1 VLDVRSISLFC
12 ECDGNVTNGLLVLLY
27 SVVCT
32 RRAQHFLVV
41 ASLTEIEPMDCLC
54 FLILTSDGWWLAA
67 GSWRLAAGGWRL
79 TAGGWRL
86 VVTLDSRGALADS
99 RGALA
104 VVMSQPLSCCCPLPP
119 SIEHLWNSMDLQGF
133 GRCLGGGAHKNQ

>member
-1 VLDVRSISLFC
+1 MCAALSGYC
-12 ECDGNVTNGLLVLLY
+12 ECDRNGTNALLVLLY

-41 ASLTEIEPMDCLC
+41 ASLTEIEPLDCLC

-67 GSWRLAAGGWRL
+67 GSWRLAAGRWRL

-104 VVMSQPLSCCCPLPP
+104 VVISQPLSCCCPLPP
-119 SIEHLWNSMDLQGF
+119 SIGHLWNSMDLQGF
-133 GRCLGGGAHKNQ
+133 GRGVGGGAHKNE